1 MMIQNILLNRLKKIT
16 DHSEGK
22 PDHGCIKGL
31 PGHDWDRR
39 FPGNCSA
46 GKLPGYDGAEIRDSY
61 GTKEIRDNDKIHDSD
76 GAKNQGTRLT
86 RDRSSLYFPAKVAFA
101 FVILALVMVF
111 TPGQD
116 LYGQTLDDY
125 LVEAAEN
132 NPGLRARFYVYQAAL
147 ERVPQV
153 GALPDP
159 QLSFGYYIRPMEFPM
174 GDQRADLTL
183 MQMFPWFGT
192 LAAREDAASR
202 MAMARYE
209 AFLDSKNR
217 LFYDVKSVWYELYEL
232 EREIVIMNDN
242 LDLLRE
248 LEELSLMRFQS
259 AAPGSSSGSMAP
271 MSPGSAARSSS
282 MDSGTGGTMATATG
296 MAGSMPG
303 MDSGSSGSMQQ
314 GSMGSGNQGNMQGR
328 MGGSM
333 QGNMRG
339 GGMSDVLRVRME
351 INEMENMVALLVDSR
366 APLTVRFNKLL
377 NRPAGREMALP
388 DTLDVRLVTIAE
400 LALLD
405 NIISDNPMVR
415 MLDQEAGAFEVRE
428 RIARMEG
435 RPSFGAGLNY
445 MIFSPTGN
453 DAVSMGGNNMVM
465 PMVTMTIPIYRQ
477 KYRAREREA
486 RLSRESVLS
495 SREDLANELSI
506 QLSEALRN
514 LADAERRRDLY
525 VRQTDLADKS
535 MDILIT
541 EYSGGLV
548 RFEEVLRLQEQLLD
562 YRLQLLRA
570 VTDHNRSVARLD
582 MLTATELSN
591 GGKDPATELQH

>member
-1 MMIQNILLNRLKKIT
+1 MMIQNILLNRLKNM
-16 DHSEGK
+16 H
-22 PDHGCIKGL
+22 H
-31 PGHDWDRR
+31 
-39 FPGNCSA
+39 
-46 GKLPGYDGAEIRDSY
+46 
-61 GTKEIRDNDKIHDSD
+61 
-76 GAKNQGTRLT
+76 NQGTRVM
-86 RDRSSLYFPAKVAFA
+86 RDRSPLHFPAKAAFI

-132 NPGLRARFYVYQAAL
+132 NPGLRARFFEYQAAL

-153 GALPDP
+153 GSLPDP
-159 QLSFGYYIRPMEFPM
+159 QLSLGYYIRPMEFPM

-209 AFLDSKNR
+209 AFLDAKNR

-232 EREIVIMNDN
+232 EKEIGIMNDN

-259 AAPGSSSGSMAP
+259 TDA
-271 MSPGSAARSSS
+271 
-282 MDSGTGGTMATATG
+282 GT
-296 MAGSMPG
+296 
-303 MDSGSSGSMQQ
+303 
-314 GSMGSGNQGNMQGR
+314 
-328 MGGSM
+328 
-333 QGNMRG
+333 RG

-377 NRPAGREMALP
+377 NRSAGLEMALP

-405 NIISDNPMVR
+405 NIIRDNPMIR

-445 MIFSPTGN
+445 MIFSPPGN
-453 DAVSMGGNNMVM
+453 DAVSMGGNNMFM

-495 SREDLANELSI
+495 SRENLANELSI
-506 QLSEALRN
+506 QLSEVLRN
-514 LADAERRRDLY
+514 LADAERRMDLY
-525 VRQTDLADKS
+525 IRQTDLADKVDGHS
-535 MDILIT
+535 
-541 EYSGGLV
+541 
-548 RFEEVLRLQEQLLD
+548 
-562 YRLQLLRA
+562 
-570 VTDHNRSVARLD
+570 DH
-582 MLTATELSN
+582 
-591 GGKDPATELQH
+591 